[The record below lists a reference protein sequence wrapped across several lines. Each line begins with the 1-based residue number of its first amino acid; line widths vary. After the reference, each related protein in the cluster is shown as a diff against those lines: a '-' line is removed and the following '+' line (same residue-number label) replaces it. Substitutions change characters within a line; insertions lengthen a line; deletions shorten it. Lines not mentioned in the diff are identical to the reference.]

1 MRRPVYHDEGRTYE
15 ADSSRSILGAAA
27 AGQVRLEA
35 LGHGHYPGRKLPR
48 TALPGVKMVGFW
60 DTASDQ
66 SWGLDW
72 HHNEGI
78 GLTFLE
84 SGRLEFGV
92 DGRRFELHAND
103 LTVTRPWQA
112 HRVGNP
118 YVGASRLHFLLLDV
132 GVRRPHQPWHW
143 PAWLILTKP
152 DREELTGYL
161 RHNEKPVWAATP
173 EMTQCFRRIAHAV
186 ETDAAGNRVSQLAVL
201 LNELF
206 LLLLGMFR
214 SREVA
219 LDRSLTSTQR
229 TVRLFWQALEGN
241 AEKLALDWTVR
252 RMAQQCGLGV
262 TRFTHCTR
270 ELVNTAPGQYL
281 SQCRVQVAAQML
293 ARRPELS
300 ITQVAAA
307 CGFCSGQ
314 YFATV
319 FRQLHGMPPKR
330 YRAEH
335 RAG

>member
-1 MRRPVYHDEGRTYE
+1 MRRPIYHDEGRIYE

-27 AGQVRLEA
+27 AGQVRLVA
-35 LGHGHYPGRKLPR
+35 LVHGHYPGRKFPR
-48 TALPGVKMVGFW
+48 HTLPGVKMIGFW
-60 DTASDQ
+60 DTTSDQ
-66 SWGLDW
+66 GWGLDW
-72 HHNEGI
+72 HYNEGI

-92 DGRRFELHAND
+92 DGERFELHAND

-112 HRVGNP
+112 HRVGGP
-118 YVGASRLHFLLLDV
+118 YVAASRLHFLLLDV
-132 GVRRPHQPWHW
+132 GVRRPHQPWRW
-143 PAWLILTKP
+143 PGWLILTKP
-152 DREELTGYL
+152 DRQELTGYL
-161 RHNEKPVWAATP
+161 RQNEKPVWPATP
-173 EMTQCFRRIAHAV
+173 EMAHCFRRIAHAV
-186 ETDAAGNRVSQLAVL
+186 EADDAGSRVSQLAVL
-201 LNELF
+201 LNELL

-214 SREVA
+214 SRDVA

-241 AEKLALDWTVR
+241 TEQLVLDWTVG

-270 ELVNTAPGQYL
+270 ELVNMAPGQYL
-281 SQCRVQVAAQML
+281 TQCRLRVAEKML
-293 ARRPELS
+293 ASRADLN
-300 ITQVAAA
+300 IAQVAAA

-319 FRQLHGMPPKR
+319 FRQFQGMSPKQ